1 LFQLN
6 KPAKEC

>member
-1 LFQLN
+1 MIEN